1 MLKVYIHNYDIWHY
15 NCILFTLYLHYINIW
30 VWNLQTLLG
39 FGIGTWKKLGLLR
52 SVWAGLGLATPY
64 MCLGTGIPTSLVSD
78 LVAKSRNKKKHSPS
92 LVLRHVLS
100 MCWVHLAKYFG
111 KRYIQFYAE
120 SRNPTFLFR
129 TSLQELNL
137 LPKKCSEQ
145 LVAQKWVAKHAR
157 KDWRNLQ

>member
-1 MLKVYIHNYDIWHY
+1 MVPENRGDHFQIEMAILRVYPNFRHTQHSLNKIYVMVGQDWHSS
-15 NCILFTLYLHYINIW
+15 L
-30 VWNLQTLLG
+30 
-39 FGIGTWKKLGLLR
+39 
-52 SVWAGLGLATPY
+52 
-64 MCLGTGIPTSLVSD
+64 LVSD
-78 LVAKSRNKKKHSPS
+78 LVAKSRNQKRQSPS
-92 LVLRHVLS
+92 QVVLRHVLS

-145 LVAQKWVAKHAR
+145 LVAQK
-157 KDWRNLQ
+157 